1 MKIPQYKAK
10 LTMLIVFS
18 SIILIIL
25 CLVSIYYFHT
35 GDEASVGIF
44 SLAVTL
50 IGTIFIA
57 VELKNGQDVTCSEMR
72 INLNNYFHDSD
83 RLMKVYQVLEDCEM
97 EGDYSYEKWESVSSV
112 EVAQYCTFFE
122 NLYMLHRHHIA
133 NIEDLDDLFGYRFFL
148 FMNNPYIQEHY
159 LLPTSSSYVQLFELC
174 QIWTR
179 HRKSESKDKTMWTR
193 SIPCSQY
200 MISEDFMNRKLYLH
214 DRGYSSNKKEL
225 CRFEAKGK
233 EFSIKT
239 LSFDQ
244 MSDVLSLQDVVMEN
258 MQDKTLLF
266 PLSRAELM
274 ESLQIDHVS
283 GAYNQDGDLIAYC
296 VLVTNRPGE
305 RNLAVD
311 FGVAPEES
319 ITFDIVAVDPQWRG
333 YGIQQ
338 RFIDWSMEVANTS
351 GARYIHATVNPDNNH
366 SGQNFIKRGFAVKK
380 TVTKYGGLTRN
391 LLEFKVNS

>member
-1 MKIPQYKAK
+1 MMI
-10 LTMLIVFS
+10 IFS

-25 CLVSIYYFHT
+25 SMASIYYFHT

-57 VELKNGQDVTCSEMR
+57 VELKNGQDVTCSEML

-83 RLMKVYQVLEDCEM
+83 RLMKVYQVLEDSEI
-97 EGDYSYEKWESVSSV
+97 EGDYSDERWKDVSSV

-122 NLYMLHRHHIA
+122 NLYMLYRHHIA

-179 HRKSESKDKTMWTR
+179 HRKSESKDKTTWTR

-214 DRGYSSNKKEL
+214 DRGYIGNKKEL
-225 CRFEAKGK
+225 YSFETKGE
-233 EFSIKT
+233 EFQIKT
-239 LSFDQ
+239 LTFDH
-244 MSDVLSLQDVVMEN
+244 MSDVLNLQDIVMEN
-258 MQDKTLLF
+258 MPDKSLLF

-283 GAYNQDGDLIAYC
+283 GAYNKDGSLIAYC
-296 VLVTNRPGE
+296 VLVANRPGE

-311 FGVAPEES
+311 FGAKPEES

-333 YGIQQ
+333 YSLQQ
-338 RFIDWSMEVANTS
+338 RFIDWSLEVANDS
-351 GARYIHATVNPDNNH
+351 GAKYIHATVNPENNH
-366 SGQNFIKRGFAVKK
+366 SAQNFIKRGFAVKK
-380 TVTKYGGLTRN
+380 TATKYGGLTRN
-391 LLEFKVNS
+391 LLEYRVS

>member
-1 MKIPQYKAK
+1 MMI
-10 LTMLIVFS
+10 IFS

-25 CLVSIYYFHT
+25 SMASIYYFHT

-57 VELKNGQDVTCSEMR
+57 VELKNGQDVTCSEML

-83 RLMKVYQVLEDCEM
+83 RLMKVYQVLEDSEI
-97 EGDYSYEKWESVSSV
+97 EGDYSDERWKDVSSV

-122 NLYMLHRHHIA
+122 NLYMLYRHHIA

-174 QIWTR
+174 QIWTG
-179 HRKSESKDKTMWTR
+179 HRKSESKDKTTWTR

-214 DRGYSSNKKEL
+214 DRGYKGNKKEL
-225 CRFEAKGK
+225 YSFETKGE
-233 EFSIKT
+233 EFQIKT
-239 LSFDQ
+239 LTFDHV
-244 MSDVLSLQDVVMEN
+244 SDVLSLQDIVMEN
-258 MQDKTLLF
+258 MPDKSLLF

-283 GAYNQDGDLIAYC
+283 GAYNKDGSLIAYC
-296 VLVTNRPGE
+296 VLVANRPGE

-311 FGVAPEES
+311 FGAKPEES

-333 YGIQQ
+333 YSLQQ
-338 RFIDWSMEVANTS
+338 RFIDWSLEVANDS
-351 GARYIHATVNPDNNH
+351 GAKYIHATVNPENNH
-366 SGQNFIKRGFAVKK
+366 SAQNFIKRGFAVKK
-380 TVTKYGGLTRN
+380 TATKYGGLTRN
-391 LLEFKVNS
+391 LLEFKVN

>member
-1 MKIPQYKAK
+1 MMI
-10 LTMLIVFS
+10 IFS
-18 SIILIIL
+18 SIILIVL
-25 CLVSIYYFHT
+25 SMASIYYFHT

-57 VELKNGQDVTCSEMR
+57 VELKNGQDVTCSEML

-83 RLMKVYQVLEDCEM
+83 RLMKVYQVLEDSEI
-97 EGDYSYEKWESVSSV
+97 EGDYSDERWKDVSSV

-122 NLYMLHRHHIA
+122 NLYMLYRHHIA

-179 HRKSESKDKTMWTR
+179 HRKSESKDKTTWTR

-214 DRGYSSNKKEL
+214 DRGYIANKKEL
-225 CRFEAKGK
+225 CCFETKGE
-233 EFSIKT
+233 EFQIKT
-239 LSFDQ
+239 LTFDH
-244 MSDVLSLQDVVMEN
+244 MSDVLNLQDIVMEN
-258 MQDKTLLF
+258 MPDKSLLF

-283 GAYNQDGDLIAYC
+283 GAYNKDGSLIAYC
-296 VLVTNRPGE
+296 VLVANRPGE

-311 FGVAPEES
+311 FGAKPEES

-333 YGIQQ
+333 YGLQQ
-338 RFIDWSMEVANTS
+338 RFIDWSLEVANDS
-351 GARYIHATVNPDNNH
+351 GAKYIHATVNPENNH
-366 SGQNFIKRGFAVKK
+366 SAQNFIKRGFAVKK
-380 TVTKYGGLTRN
+380 TATKYGGLTRN
-391 LLEFKVNS
+391 LLEYRVS

>member
-1 MKIPQYKAK
+1 MKIPQYKTK
-10 LTMLIVFS
+10 MSMMIIFS

-25 CLVSIYYFHT
+25 SMASIYYFHT

-57 VELKNGQDVTCSEMR
+57 VELKNGQDVTCSEML

-83 RLMKVYQVLEDCEM
+83 RLMKVYQVLEDSEI
-97 EGDYSYEKWESVSSV
+97 EGDYSDERWKDVSSV

-122 NLYMLHRHHIA
+122 NLYMLYRHHIA

-174 QIWTR
+174 QIWIR
-179 HRKSESKDKTMWTR
+179 HRKSESKDKTTWTR

-214 DRGYSSNKKEL
+214 DRGYIGNKKEL
-225 CRFEAKGK
+225 YSFETKG
-233 EFSIKT
+233 EQFQIKT
-239 LSFDQ
+239 LTFDH
-244 MSDVLSLQDVVMEN
+244 MSDVLNLQDIVMEN
-258 MQDKTLLF
+258 MTDKSLLF

-283 GAYNQDGDLIAYC
+283 GAYNKNGNLIAYC

-311 FGVAPEES
+311 FGGLHE
-319 ITFDIVAVDPQWRG
+319 Q
-333 YGIQQ
+333 
-338 RFIDWSMEVANTS
+338 
-351 GARYIHATVNPDNNH
+351 
-366 SGQNFIKRGFAVKK
+366 K
-380 TVTKYGGLTRN
+380 TV
-391 LLEFKVNS
+391 SS

>member
-1 MKIPQYKAK
+1 MMI
-10 LTMLIVFS
+10 IFS
-18 SIILIIL
+18 SIILIVL
-25 CLVSIYYFHT
+25 SMASIYYFHT

-57 VELKNGQDVTCSEMR
+57 VELKNGQDVTCSEML

-83 RLMKVYQVLEDCEM
+83 RLMKVYQVLEDSEI
-97 EGDYSYEKWESVSSV
+97 EGDYSDERWKDVSSV

-122 NLYMLHRHHIA
+122 NLYMLYRHHIA

-179 HRKSESKDKTMWTR
+179 HRKSESKDKTTWTR

-214 DRGYSSNKKEL
+214 DRGYIGNKKEL
-225 CRFEAKGK
+225 YSFETKGE
-233 EFSIKT
+233 EFQIKT
-239 LSFDQ
+239 LTFDH
-244 MSDVLSLQDVVMEN
+244 MSDVLNLQDIVMEN
-258 MQDKTLLF
+258 MPDKSLLF

-283 GAYNQDGDLIAYC
+283 GAYNKDGSLIAYC
-296 VLVTNRPGE
+296 VLVANRPGE

-311 FGVAPEES
+311 FGAKPEES

-333 YGIQQ
+333 YSLQQ
-338 RFIDWSMEVANTS
+338 RFIDWSLEVANDS
-351 GARYIHATVNPDNNH
+351 GAKYIHATVNPENNH
-366 SGQNFIKRGFAVKK
+366 SAQNFIKRGFVVKK
-380 TVTKYGGLTRN
+380 TATKYGGLTRN
-391 LLEFKVNS
+391 LLEYRVS

>member
-1 MKIPQYKAK
+1 MMI
-10 LTMLIVFS
+10 IFS
-18 SIILIIL
+18 SIILIVL
-25 CLVSIYYFHT
+25 SMASIYYFHT

-57 VELKNGQDVTCSEMR
+57 VELKNGQDVTCSEML

-83 RLMKVYQVLEDCEM
+83 RLMKVYQVLEDSEI
-97 EGDYSYEKWESVSSV
+97 EGDYSDERWKDVSSV

-122 NLYMLHRHHIA
+122 NLYMLYRHHIA

-179 HRKSESKDKTMWTR
+179 HRKSESKDKTTWTR

-214 DRGYSSNKKEL
+214 DRGYIANKKEL
-225 CRFEAKGK
+225 CSFETKGE
-233 EFSIKT
+233 EFQIKT
-239 LSFDQ
+239 LTFDH
-244 MSDVLSLQDVVMEN
+244 MSDVLNLQDIVMEN
-258 MQDKTLLF
+258 MPDKSLLF

-283 GAYNQDGDLIAYC
+283 GAYNKDGSLIAYC
-296 VLVTNRPGE
+296 VLVANRPGE

-311 FGVAPEES
+311 FGAKPEES

-333 YGIQQ
+333 YGLQQ
-338 RFIDWSMEVANTS
+338 RFIDWSLEVANDS
-351 GARYIHATVNPDNNH
+351 GAKYIHATVNPENNH
-366 SGQNFIKRGFAVKK
+366 SAQNFIKRGFAVKK
-380 TVTKYGGLTRN
+380 TATKYGGLTRN
-391 LLEFKVNS
+391 LLEYRVS

>member
-1 MKIPQYKAK
+1 MKMPQYKTK
-10 LTMLIVFS
+10 LTMLILFS
-18 SIILIIL
+18 SIVLIIL
-25 CLVSIYYFHT
+25 CLASIYIFHT

-44 SLAVTL
+44 SLAVTV

-57 VELKNGQDVTCSEMR
+57 VELKNGQDVTCSEML

-97 EGDYSYEKWESVSSV
+97 EGDYSDERWKDVSSV
-112 EVAQYCTFFE
+112 EIAQYCTFFE

-174 QIWTR
+174 RIWTR
-179 HRKSESKDKTMWTR
+179 HRKSESKDKTTWKR
-193 SIPCSQY
+193 SIPSSQY
-200 MISEDFMNRKLYLH
+200 MISEDFMSRKLYLH
-214 DRGYSSNKKEL
+214 DRGYTGCKKEL
-225 CRFEAKGK
+225 CRFEAKGE

-239 LSFDQ
+239 LSFDT
-244 MSDVLSLQDVVMEN
+244 MRDVLNLQDVIMEN
-258 MQDKTLLF
+258 MQDKSLLF

-283 GAYNQDGDLIAYC
+283 GAYNKAGDLVAYC
-296 VLVTNRPGE
+296 VLVANRSGD
-305 RNLAVD
+305 RNLAAD
-311 FGVAPEES
+311 FGAEPEES

-333 YGIQQ
+333 YGLQQ
-338 RFIDWSMEVANTS
+338 RFIDWSLEVANNA
-351 GARYIHATVNPDNNH
+351 GAKYIHATVDPENSH

-391 LLEFKVNS
+391 LLEYEVRS

>member
-1 MKIPQYKAK
+1 MMI
-10 LTMLIVFS
+10 IFS
-18 SIILIIL
+18 SIILIVL
-25 CLVSIYYFHT
+25 SMASIYYFHT

-57 VELKNGQDVTCSEMR
+57 VELKNGQDVTCSEML

-83 RLMKVYQVLEDCEM
+83 RLMKVYQVLEDSEI
-97 EGDYSYEKWESVSSV
+97 EGDYSDERWKDVSSV

-122 NLYMLHRHHIA
+122 NLYMLYRHHIA

-179 HRKSESKDKTMWTR
+179 HRKSESKDKATWTR

-214 DRGYSSNKKEL
+214 DRGYIGNKKEL
-225 CRFEAKGK
+225 CSFETKGE
-233 EFSIKT
+233 EFHIKT
-239 LSFDQ
+239 LTFDH
-244 MSDVLSLQDVVMEN
+244 MSDVLNLQDIVMEN
-258 MQDKTLLF
+258 MPDKSLLF

-283 GAYNQDGDLIAYC
+283 GAYNKDGSLIAYC
-296 VLVTNRPGE
+296 VLVANRPGE

-311 FGVAPEES
+311 FGAKPEES

-333 YGIQQ
+333 YGLQQ
-338 RFIDWSMEVANTS
+338 RFIDWSLEVANDS
-351 GARYIHATVNPDNNH
+351 GAKYIHATVNPENNH
-366 SGQNFIKRGFAVKK
+366 SAQNFIKRGFAVKK
-380 TVTKYGGLTRN
+380 TATKYGGLTRN
-391 LLEFKVNS
+391 LLEYRVS

>member
-1 MKIPQYKAK
+1 MMI
-10 LTMLIVFS
+10 IFS
-18 SIILIIL
+18 SIILIVL
-25 CLVSIYYFHT
+25 SMASIYYFHT

-57 VELKNGQDVTCSEMR
+57 VELKNGQDVTCSEML

-83 RLMKVYQVLEDCEM
+83 RLMKVYQVLEDSEI
-97 EGDYSYEKWESVSSV
+97 EGDYSDERWKDVSSV

-122 NLYMLHRHHIA
+122 NLYMLYRHHIA

-179 HRKSESKDKTMWTR
+179 HRKSESKDKTTWTR

-214 DRGYSSNKKEL
+214 DRGYIGNKKEL
-225 CRFEAKGK
+225 YSFETKGE
-233 EFSIKT
+233 EFQIKT
-239 LSFDQ
+239 LTFDHV
-244 MSDVLSLQDVVMEN
+244 SDVLSLQDIVMEN
-258 MQDKTLLF
+258 MPDKSLLF

-283 GAYNQDGDLIAYC
+283 GAYNKDGSLIAYC
-296 VLVTNRPGE
+296 VLVANRPGE

-311 FGVAPEES
+311 FGVKPEES

-333 YGIQQ
+333 YSLQQ
-338 RFIDWSMEVANTS
+338 RFIDWSLEVANDS
-351 GARYIHATVNPDNNH
+351 GAKYIHATVNPENNH
-366 SGQNFIKRGFAVKK
+366 SAQNFIKRGFVVKK
-380 TVTKYGGLTRN
+380 TATKYGGLTRN
-391 LLEFKVNS
+391 LLEYRVS

>member
-1 MKIPQYKAK
+1 MI
-10 LTMLIVFS
+10 IFS

-25 CLVSIYYFHT
+25 SMASIYYFHT

-57 VELKNGQDVTCSEMR
+57 VELKNGQDVTCSEML

-83 RLMKVYQVLEDCEM
+83 RLMKVYQVLEDSEI
-97 EGDYSYEKWESVSSV
+97 EGDYSDERWKDVSSV

-122 NLYMLHRHHIA
+122 NLYMLYRHHIA

-179 HRKSESKDKTMWTR
+179 HRKSESKDKTTWTR

-214 DRGYSSNKKEL
+214 DRGYIGNKKEL
-225 CRFEAKGK
+225 YSFETKGE
-233 EFSIKT
+233 EFQIKT
-239 LSFDQ
+239 LTFDH
-244 MSDVLSLQDVVMEN
+244 MSDVLNLQDIVMEN
-258 MQDKTLLF
+258 MPDKSLLF

-283 GAYNQDGDLIAYC
+283 GAYNKDGSLIAYC
-296 VLVTNRPGE
+296 VLVANRPGE

-311 FGVAPEES
+311 FGAKPEES

-333 YGIQQ
+333 FSLQQ
-338 RFIDWSMEVANTS
+338 RFIDWSLEVANDS
-351 GARYIHATVNPDNNH
+351 GAKYIHATVNPENNH
-366 SGQNFIKRGFAVKK
+366 SAQNFIKRGFAVKK
-380 TVTKYGGLTRN
+380 TATKYGGLTRN
-391 LLEFKVNS
+391 LLEYRVS

>member
-1 MKIPQYKAK
+1 MKLPQYKTK
-10 LTMLIVFS
+10 LSMIIIFS
-18 SIILIIL
+18 SIILVIL
-25 CLVSIYYFHT
+25 SMASIYYFHT

-57 VELKNGQDVTCSEMR
+57 VELKNGQDVTCSEML

-83 RLMKVYQVLEDCEM
+83 RLMKVYQVLEECEM
-97 EGDYSYEKWESVSSV
+97 KGEYSDEKWKDVSSV

-174 QIWTR
+174 QIWIR
-179 HRKSESKDKTMWTR
+179 HRKSESKDKTTWTR
-193 SIPCSQY
+193 SIPGSQY
-200 MISEDFMNRKLYLH
+200 MISEDFMSRKLYLH
-214 DRGYSSNKKEL
+214 DRGYTGNRKEL
-225 CRFEAKGK
+225 YRFEVKGE

-239 LSFDQ
+239 LTFDH
-244 MSDVLSLQDVVMEN
+244 MSDVLNLQDIIVEN
-258 MQDKTLLF
+258 LQDKSLLY

-311 FGVAPEES
+311 FGVAPEDS

-333 YGIQQ
+333 YGLQQ
-338 RFIDWSMEVANTS
+338 RFIDWSMEVANAS
-351 GARYIHATVNPDNNH
+351 GAKYIHATVNPDNNH
-366 SGQNFIKRGFAVKK
+366 SGQNFLKRGFAVKK
-380 TVTKYGGLTRN
+380 TGTKYDGLTRN
-391 LLEFKVNS
+391 LLEFKVKS

>member
-1 MKIPQYKAK
+1 MMI
-10 LTMLIVFS
+10 IFS
-18 SIILIIL
+18 SIILIVL
-25 CLVSIYYFHT
+25 SMASIYYFHT

-57 VELKNGQDVTCSEMR
+57 VELKNGQDVTCSEML

-83 RLMKVYQVLEDCEM
+83 RLMKVYQVLEDSEI
-97 EGDYSYEKWESVSSV
+97 EGDYSDERWKDVSSV

-122 NLYMLHRHHIA
+122 NLYMLYRHHIA

-179 HRKSESKDKTMWTR
+179 HRKSESKDKTTWTR

-214 DRGYSSNKKEL
+214 DRGYIGNKKEL
-225 CRFEAKGK
+225 YRFETKGE
-233 EFSIKT
+233 EFQIKT
-239 LSFDQ
+239 LTFDH
-244 MSDVLSLQDVVMEN
+244 MSDVLNLQDIVMEN
-258 MQDKTLLF
+258 MPDKSLLF

-283 GAYNQDGDLIAYC
+283 GAYNKDGSLIAYC
-296 VLVTNRPGE
+296 VLVANRPGE

-311 FGVAPEES
+311 FGAKPEES

-333 YGIQQ
+333 YGLQQ
-338 RFIDWSMEVANTS
+338 RFIDWSLEVANDF
-351 GARYIHATVNPDNNH
+351 GAKYIHATVNPENNH
-366 SGQNFIKRGFAVKK
+366 SAQNFIKRGFAVKK
-380 TVTKYGGLTRN
+380 TATKYGGLTRN
-391 LLEFKVNS
+391 LLEYRVS

>member
-1 MKIPQYKAK
+1 MKIPQYKTK
-10 LTMLIVFS
+10 LSMMIIFS
-18 SIILIIL
+18 SIILVIL
-25 CLVSIYYFHT
+25 SMASIYYFHT

-57 VELKNGQDVTCSEMR
+57 VELKNGQDVTCSEML

-83 RLMKVYQVLEDCEM
+83 RLMKVYQVLEDSEI
-97 EGDYSYEKWESVSSV
+97 EGDYSDERWKDVSSV

-122 NLYMLHRHHIA
+122 NLYMLYRHHIA

-179 HRKSESKDKTMWTR
+179 

-200 MISEDFMNRKLYLH
+200 MISEDFMRRKLFLH
-214 DRGYSSNKKEL
+214 DRGYAGNTKEL
-225 CRFEAKGK
+225 YRFEVKGE

-239 LSFDQ
+239 LTFSH
-244 MSDVLSLQDVVMEN
+244 MSEVLNLQDVVMEN
-258 MQDKTLLF
+258 LKDKSLLY

-274 ESLQIDHVS
+274 ESIQIDHVS
-283 GAYNQDGDLIAYC
+283 GAYSQTGNLVAYC
-296 VLVTNRPGE
+296 VLVANRPGE
-305 RNLAVD
+305 RNIAVD
-311 FGVAPEES
+311 FGAKPEES
-319 ITFDIVAVDPQWRG
+319 VTFDIVAVDPHWRG
-333 YGIQQ
+333 YGLQQ
-338 RFIDWSMEVANTS
+338 RFIDWSMEVANAS
-351 GARYIHATVNPDNNH
+351 GAKYIHATVNPDNSH
-366 SGQNFIKRGFAVKK
+366 SGQNFLKRGFAVKK

-391 LLEFKVNS
+391 LLEYKVNS

>member
-18 SIILIIL
+18 SIILIML
-25 CLVSIYYFHT
+25 CLASIYYFHT

-50 IGTIFIA
+50 IGTFFIA
-57 VELKNGQDVTCSEMR
+57 VELKNGQDVTCSEML

-97 EGDYSYEKWESVSSV
+97 EGDYSYEKWESVFSV

-283 GAYNQDGDLIAYC
+283 GAYNQDNDLIAYC
-296 VLVTNRPGE
+296 VLVSNRPGD

-333 YGIQQ
+333 YGLQQ

-351 GARYIHATVNPDNNH
+351 GARYIHATVNPENNH

-391 LLEFKVNS
+391 LLEYKVNS

>member
-1 MKIPQYKAK
+1 MPQYKTK
-10 LTMLIVFS
+10 LTMLILFS
-18 SIILIIL
+18 SIVLIIL
-25 CLVSIYYFHT
+25 CLASIYIFHT

-57 VELKNGQDVTCSEMR
+57 VELKNGQDVTCSEML

-97 EGDYSYEKWESVSSV
+97 EGDYSDERWKDVSSV
-112 EVAQYCTFFE
+112 EIAQYCTFFE

-174 QIWTR
+174 RIWTR
-179 HRKSESKDKTMWTR
+179 HRKSESKDKTTWKR
-193 SIPCSQY
+193 SIPSSQY
-200 MISEDFMNRKLYLH
+200 MISEDFMSRKLYLH
-214 DRGYSSNKKEL
+214 DRGYTGCKKEL
-225 CRFEAKGK
+225 CRFEAKGE

-239 LSFDQ
+239 LSFDT
-244 MSDVLSLQDVVMEN
+244 MRDVLNLQDVIMEN
-258 MQDKTLLF
+258 MQDKSLLF

-283 GAYNQDGDLIAYC
+283 GAYNKAGDLVAYC
-296 VLVTNRPGE
+296 VLVANRSGD
-305 RNLAVD
+305 RNLAAD
-311 FGVAPEES
+311 FGAEPEES

-333 YGIQQ
+333 YGLQQ
-338 RFIDWSMEVANTS
+338 RFIDWSLEVANNA
-351 GARYIHATVNPDNNH
+351 GAKYIHATVDPENSH

-391 LLEFKVNS
+391 LLEYEVRS

>member
-1 MKIPQYKAK
+1 MMI
-10 LTMLIVFS
+10 IFS
-18 SIILIIL
+18 SIILIVL
-25 CLVSIYYFHT
+25 SMASIYYFHT

-57 VELKNGQDVTCSEMR
+57 VELKNGQDVTCSEML

-83 RLMKVYQVLEDCEM
+83 RLMKVYQVLEDSEI
-97 EGDYSYEKWESVSSV
+97 EGDYSDERWKDVSSV

-122 NLYMLHRHHIA
+122 NLYMLYRHHIA

-179 HRKSESKDKTMWTR
+179 HRKSESKDQTTWTR

-214 DRGYSSNKKEL
+214 DRGYIGNKKEL
-225 CRFEAKGK
+225 YSFETKGE
-233 EFSIKT
+233 EFQIKT
-239 LSFDQ
+239 LTFDH
-244 MSDVLSLQDVVMEN
+244 MSDVLSLQDIVMEN
-258 MQDKTLLF
+258 MPDKSLLF

-283 GAYNQDGDLIAYC
+283 GAYNKDGSLIAYC
-296 VLVTNRPGE
+296 VLVANRPGE

-311 FGVAPEES
+311 FGVKPEES

-333 YGIQQ
+333 YGLQQ
-338 RFIDWSMEVANTS
+338 RFIDWSLEVANDS
-351 GARYIHATVNPDNNH
+351 GAKYIHATVNPENNH
-366 SGQNFIKRGFAVKK
+366 SAQNFIKRGFAVKK
-380 TVTKYGGLTRN
+380 TATKYGGLTRN
-391 LLEFKVNS
+391 LLEYRVS

>member
-1 MKIPQYKAK
+1 MKMPQYKTK
-10 LTMLIVFS
+10 LTMLILFS
-18 SIILIIL
+18 SIILVIL
-25 CLVSIYYFHT
+25 CLASIYIFHT

-57 VELKNGQDVTCSEMR
+57 VELKNGQDVTCSEML

-97 EGDYSYEKWESVSSV
+97 EGDYSDERWKDVSSV
-112 EVAQYCTFFE
+112 EIAQYCTFFE

-174 QIWTR
+174 RIWTR
-179 HRKSESKDKTMWTR
+179 HRKSESKDKTTWTR
-193 SIPCSQY
+193 SIPSSQY
-200 MISEDFMNRKLYLH
+200 MISEDFMSRKLYLH
-214 DRGYSSNKKEL
+214 DRGYTGCKKEL
-225 CRFEAKGK
+225 CRFEAKGE

-239 LSFDQ
+239 LSFDS
-244 MSDVLSLQDVVMEN
+244 MRDVLSLQDVIMEN
-258 MQDKTLLF
+258 MQDKSMLF

-283 GAYNQDGDLIAYC
+283 GAYNQAGDLVAYC
-296 VLVTNRPGE
+296 VLVANRSGD
-305 RNLAVD
+305 RNLAAD
-311 FGVAPEES
+311 FGAEPEES

-333 YGIQQ
+333 YGLQQ
-338 RFIDWSMEVANTS
+338 RFIDWSLEVANNA
-351 GARYIHATVNPDNNH
+351 GAKYIHATVNPENSH

-391 LLEFKVNS
+391 LLEYRVS

>member
-1 MKIPQYKAK
+1 MMI
-10 LTMLIVFS
+10 IFS

-25 CLVSIYYFHT
+25 SMASIYYFHT

-57 VELKNGQDVTCSEMR
+57 VELKNGQDVTCSEML

-83 RLMKVYQVLEDCEM
+83 RLMKVYQVLEDSEI
-97 EGDYSYEKWESVSSV
+97 EGDYSDERWKDVSSV

-122 NLYMLHRHHIA
+122 NLYMLYRHHIA

-179 HRKSESKDKTMWTR
+179 HRKSESKDKTTWTR

-214 DRGYSSNKKEL
+214 DRGYIGNKKEL
-225 CRFEAKGK
+225 YSFETKGE
-233 EFSIKT
+233 EFQIRT
-239 LSFDQ
+239 LTFDH
-244 MSDVLSLQDVVMEN
+244 MSDVLNLQDIVMEN
-258 MQDKTLLF
+258 MPDKSLLF

-283 GAYNQDGDLIAYC
+283 GAYNKDGSLIAYC
-296 VLVTNRPGE
+296 VLVANRPGE

-311 FGVAPEES
+311 FGAKPEES

-333 YGIQQ
+333 YSLQQ
-338 RFIDWSMEVANTS
+338 RFIDWSLEVANDS
-351 GARYIHATVNPDNNH
+351 GAKYIHATVNPENNH
-366 SGQNFIKRGFAVKK
+366 SAQNFIKRGFAVKK
-380 TVTKYGGLTRN
+380 TATKYGGLTRN
-391 LLEFKVNS
+391 LLEYRVS

>member
-57 VELKNGQDVTCSEMR
+57 VELKNGQDVTCSEML

-83 RLMKVYQVLEDCEM
+83 RLMKVYQVLENCEM
-97 EGDYSYEKWESVSSV
+97 EGDYSDEKWESVSSV

-179 HRKSESKDKTMWTR
+179 HRKSESKDKTIWTR

-200 MISEDFMNRKLYLH
+200 MISEDFMSRKLYLH

-225 CRFEAKGK
+225 YRFEAKGE

-244 MSDVLSLQDVVMEN
+244 MSDVLRLQDVVLEN

-311 FGVAPEES
+311 FGAEPEES

-333 YGIQQ
+333 YGLQQ
-338 RFIDWSMEVANTS
+338 RFIDWSLEVAKTS
-351 GARYIHATVNPDNNH
+351 GARYIHATVNPENNH
-366 SGQNFIKRGFAVKK
+366 SGQNFIKRGFAVRK